1 MSRTKTRQA
10 LSILAGLAAVVLI
23 ALLANPDAWT
33 LIPSLIVALAVVLA
47 SPVDDRADIPNSAV
61 KVWLVRACALGGMV
75 CVVLGVVSRPSLLV
89 AGAVLLGVS
98 LPQLWMIRQGRN
110 PWWMRGWADYS
121 GR

>member
-1 MSRTKTRQA
+1 
-10 LSILAGLAAVVLI
+10 
-23 ALLANPDAWT
+23 
-33 LIPSLIVALAVVLA
+33 
-47 SPVDDRADIPNSAV
+47 
-61 KVWLVRACALGGMV
+61 MV